1 MPVNSVSVEIY
12 SGITQFPCD
21 STALLL
27 GEEIYLFVYFDDLFM
42 FLFCKHAW
50 RNNKSNDT
58 YTFHDQIC

>member
-42 FLFCKHAW
+42 FLFCKHA
-50 RNNKSNDT
+50 
-58 YTFHDQIC
+58 